1 MIPRSEAI
9 EELWLESFGSGTF
22 GEWKSDDVNWEDQN
36 EGSGS
41 KRLYLREENGEIWG
55 MWVARSPTGHQ
66 DAERASQIK
75 NSKPLSCSAHR
86 HLLLLPAAAGFP
98 PSFPLPLVPRDEIY
112 SWRIKRANGIEGGQ
126 RKPSGVTRIKEITQ
140 TEGERRSERRQR
152 RFRSSKPH
160 LLLLLLL
167 FLFLLLLSSSSL
179 FRELQKRREMG
190 DLVFKCSQSGSTTSA
205 GGLGQ
210 CGYDTSDSFKQLLTQ
225 IQQN

>member
-41 KRLYLREENGEIWG
+41 KRLYLREQNREIWG

-66 DAERASQIK
+66 DAERVSQIK

-86 HLLLLPAAAGFP
+86 HLLLLAAAAGFP

-140 TEGERRSERRQR
+140 TEGERRSERKAT
-152 RFRSSKPH
+152 S
-160 LLLLLLL
+160 
-167 FLFLLLLSSSSL
+167 LSFVKTTFMIIIIIIISL
-179 FRELQKRREMG
+179 FWELQKRRERWETWFSNVVSLG
-190 DLVFKCSQSGSTTSA
+190 LPRQQVDSANADTTH
-205 GGLGQ
+205 Q
-210 CGYDTSDSFKQLLTQ
+210 IQFKQLLAQ